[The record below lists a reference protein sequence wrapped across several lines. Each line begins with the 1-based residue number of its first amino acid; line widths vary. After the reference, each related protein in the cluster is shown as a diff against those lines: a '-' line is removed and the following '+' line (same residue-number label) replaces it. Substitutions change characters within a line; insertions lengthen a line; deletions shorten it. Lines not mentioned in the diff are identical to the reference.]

1 MTELVSLLLVL
12 WSGVIFESASVLAK
26 QVQSLR
32 SWQVR
37 SILVQVICSILQ
49 RQLSYSGEIANPQSV
64 DVCSS

>member
-37 SILVQVICSILQ
+37 STLVQVTCCILQ
-49 RQLSYSGEIANPQSV
+49 RQLSYSGNFANPQSV
-64 DVCSS
+64 DVFSS